1 MEFSDTSEGQPSI
14 GILKE
19 DYVYGTDET
28 QKIPAGSMIFT
39 GAFKGNPAYNV
50 VMLYDQAGNI
60 VGGLHEDGAD
70 GVWIYWIT
78 PEDGTELTQVR
89 AELYRVNDALTNQ
102 GQRLVADTMFLTVPE
117 ELPYIQFTKS

>member
-1 MEFSDTSEGQPSI
+1 
-14 GILKE
+14 
-19 DYVYGTDET
+19 
-28 QKIPAGSMIFT
+28 MIFT

-60 VGGLHEDGAD
+60 VGGLHEDGASLKAEQIILADVPASGDLGETSD